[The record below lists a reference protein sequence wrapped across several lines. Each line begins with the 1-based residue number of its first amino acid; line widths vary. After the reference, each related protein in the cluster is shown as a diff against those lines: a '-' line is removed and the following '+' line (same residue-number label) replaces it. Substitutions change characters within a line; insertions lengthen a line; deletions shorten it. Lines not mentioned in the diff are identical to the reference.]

1 MEPHED
7 RAVKELVLGIGEKIL
22 WGIFIFCT
30 FLILAFFWGDIL
42 RGDTP
47 REQARWY
54 VFALGLG
61 IAYGHL
67 WLLNLRF
74 KRGDKWNKED
84 KDLEHLNIP

>member
-1 MEPHED
+1 MESYED

-22 WGIFIFCT
+22 WSIFILFT

-47 REQARWY
+47 REQARRY

-67 WLLNLRF
+67 WLIELWI
-74 KRGDKWNKED
+74 KRTDKMDKED
-84 KDLEHLNIP
+84 KECV

>member
-1 MEPHED
+1 MEPYED
-7 RAVKELVLGIGEKIL
+7 RVVKELVLGIGEKIL
-22 WGIFIFCT
+22 WGIFVFCT
-30 FLILAFFWGDIL
+30 FLILAFFWGDML

-67 WLLNLRF
+67 RLLELMF
-74 KRGDKWNKED
+74 KRFDRE
-84 KDLEHLNIP
+84 EHDDA